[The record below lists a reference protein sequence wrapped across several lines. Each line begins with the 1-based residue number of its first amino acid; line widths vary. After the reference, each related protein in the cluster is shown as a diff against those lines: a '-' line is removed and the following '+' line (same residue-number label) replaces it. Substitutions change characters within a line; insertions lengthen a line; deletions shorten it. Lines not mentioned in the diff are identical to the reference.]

1 MGFIE
6 VLLARIELIGYDI
19 IMEITLIQAL
29 SSYSVLVLLMPLI
42 TVMIHVLYL
51 LNWWNEY
58 DLQHQHA

>member
-1 MGFIE
+1 MPCNVMGFIE

-19 IMEITLIQAL
+19 IMEITLIQAF

-51 LNWWNEY
+51 LNW
-58 DLQHQHA
+58 